1 MKLATLTTVLITASA
16 LPAFAQDW
24 GEQCRH
30 EAQRSANIEL
40 NGATLLALRAGSG
53 SLKVEGKP
61 GVNRITVRGKA
72 CASDERLLDDIKLS
86 TAREGGSIVIE
97 ANLREGRGWNYR
109 DNEYARLDLV
119 IEVPARMA
127 MEIEDGSG
135 SIDLS
140 NIGAVHIA
148 DGSGDI
154 VANDLHGEVRIKDGS
169 GGIRLIDVAGRV
181 DIDDGSGEIS
191 LRNIGGLIDIDDSSG
206 EINIRG
212 ARNSVRIS
220 DSSGSIDV
228 SDVAGDFTVD
238 DDSSGGIDYDN
249 VKGRVDIPRRRR

>member
-1 MKLATLTTVLITASA
+1 MKVAILTTLLTASA
-16 LPAFAQDW
+16 VPAFAQDW
-24 GEQCRH
+24 GDQCRH

-40 NGATLLALRAGSG
+40 DGARLVAVHAGSG

-61 GVNRITVRGKA
+61 GLTRVTIRGRA
-72 CASDERLLDDIKLS
+72 CASDKDLLEEIEL
-86 TAREGGSIVIE
+86 TTRREGGQIVIE
-97 ANLREGRGWNYR
+97 ANTRDGKGWNFR
-109 DNEYARLDLV
+109 NNKYARLDVV

-140 NIGAVHIA
+140 NIGAVRVA

-154 VANDLHGEVRIKDGS
+154 VANDIHGEARIKDGS
-169 GGIRLIDVAGRV
+169 GSIRLIDVAGRV
-181 DIDDGSGEIS
+181 DIEDGSGEIT
-191 LRNIGGLIDIDDSSG
+191 LRNIGGAVDIDDSSG
-206 EINIRG
+206 EINIRV

-228 SDVAGDFTVD
+228 SDVDGDFTVD

-249 VKGRVDIPRRRR
+249 VRGRVDIPRRRR